1 MKIRDIGQH
10 EVAGQKFEGMSGV
23 FEGGKRSILARDI
36 AKIHCVSVK
45 AINQNINRNRR
56 RFNENDLIDL
66 KASPKFEKTLE
77 DLGFTPRE
85 IGNANNIYLLSER
98 GYAKLLK
105 IMDSDSAWDIYEKL
119 VDEYFVL
126 KNTRAMTH
134 AQQIQMLKLEDKK
147 EAKAIKKAEMLMKM
161 ADKATNSES
170 RMKFLEQAQAVLT
183 GQAPIEIAARG
194 DHYASAATVA
204 KRLNV
209 LGESGKPSGSAVMD
223 IAEKTKI
230 IALEGQ
236 ENKWGRWDL
245 GKWTFTEEGVAM
257 VEAFIIEKDM

>member
-1 MKIRDIGQH
+1 MRIKNIGQQ
-10 EVAGQKFEGMSGV
+10 EVAGKSFDGIIGG
-23 FEGGKRSILARDI
+23 FGKGKRSILARDI
-36 AKIHCVSVK
+36 AKIHGVSVK
-45 AINQNINRNRR
+45 AINQSINRNRR

-66 KASPKFEKTLE
+66 KTSPNFEKTLE
-77 DLGFTPRE
+77 DLDFSPRE

-105 IMDSDSAWDIYEKL
+105 IMDSDSAWDMYEKL
-119 VDEYFVL
+119 VDEYFAL
-126 KNTRAMTH
+126 KTTRALTH

-161 ADKATNSES
+161 AEKATNSES

-183 GQAPIEIAARG
+183 GQAPLEIAPRS

>member
-1 MKIRDIGQH
+1 MEIRNIGQQ
-10 EVAGQKFEGMSGV
+10 EVAGKSFDGV
-23 FEGGKRSILARDI
+23 VGGFGGGKRSILARDI
-36 AKIHCVSVK
+36 AKIHGISVK

-66 KASPKFEKTLE
+66 KASPKFEKTLV
-77 DLGFTPRE
+77 DLDFTPRE

-105 IMDSDSAWDIYEKL
+105 IMDSDSAWDMYEKL

-126 KNTRAMTH
+126 KTTRAMTH
-134 AQQIQMLKLEDKK
+134 AQRIQMLKLEDKK

-161 ADKATNSES
+161 ADKATDSES
-170 RMKFLEQAQAVLT
+170 RMKFLEQAQALLT
-183 GQAPIEIAARG
+183 GQAPLEIAARG

-209 LGESGKPSGSAVMD
+209 LGESGKPSGSAVMN

-230 IALEGQ
+230 IAPEGQ

-245 GKWTFTEEGVAM
+245 GKWTFTEQGVAM
-257 VEAFIIEKDM
+257 VEAYIIEKDM

>member
-1 MKIRDIGQH
+1 MKIRNIGQQ
-10 EVAGQKFEGMSGV
+10 EVAGKSFDGV
-23 FEGGKRSILARDI
+23 VGGFGKGKRSILARDI
-36 AKIHCVSVK
+36 AKIHGVSVK
-45 AINQNINRNRR
+45 AINQSINRNRR

-66 KASPKFEKTLE
+66 KASPNFEKALE
-77 DLGFTPRE
+77 DLDFTPRE

-105 IMDSDSAWDIYEKL
+105 IMDSDSAWDMYEKL

-126 KNTRAMTH
+126 KTTRAMTH
-134 AQQIQMLKLEDKK
+134 AQRIQMLKLEDKK

-161 ADKATNSES
+161 ADKTTDSES
-170 RMKFLEQAQAVLT
+170 RMKFLEQAELLLT
-183 GQAPIEIAARG
+183 GQAPLEIAARG

-209 LGESGKPSGSAVMD
+209 LGESGKPSGSAVME

-230 IALEGQ
+230 IAPEGQ

-245 GKWTFTEEGVAM
+245 GKWTFTEQGVAM

>member
-1 MKIRDIGQH
+1 MKIRNIGQQ
-10 EVAGQKFEGMSGV
+10 EVAGQKFEGISGG
-23 FEGGKRSILARDI
+23 FGGDKRSILARDI
-36 AKIHCVSVK
+36 AKIHGVSVK

-66 KASPKFEKTLE
+66 KEWPKFEKALA
-77 DLGFTPRE
+77 DLDFSPRE

-98 GYAKLLK
+98 GYSKLLK
-105 IMDSDSAWDIYEKL
+105 IMDSDSAWDMYEKL
-119 VDEYFVL
+119 VDEYFAL

-134 AQQIQMLKLEDKK
+134 AQRIQMLKLEDKK

-161 ADKATNSES
+161 ADKATDSES
-170 RMKFLEQAQAVLT
+170 RMKFLKQAQALLT

-209 LGESGKPSGSAVMD
+209 LGSAGKPSGSAVMD

-257 VEAFIIEKDM
+257 VEAYIIEKDM

>member
-1 MKIRDIGQH
+1 MRIKNIGQQ
-10 EVAGQKFEGMSGV
+10 EVAGKSFDGIIGG
-23 FEGGKRSILARDI
+23 FGGGKRSILARDI
-36 AKIHCVSVK
+36 AKIHEVSVK

-66 KASPKFEKTLE
+66 KASSKFEKTLE
-77 DLGFTPRE
+77 ELDFTPRE

-105 IMDSDSAWDIYEKL
+105 IMDSDSAWNIYEKL

-126 KNTRAMTH
+126 KTTRAMTH

-147 EAKAIKKAEMLMKM
+147 EAKAIKKAEMLLKM
-161 ADKATNSES
+161 ADKATDSES
-170 RMKFLEQAQAVLT
+170 RMKFLEQAELLLT
-183 GQAPIEIAARG
+183 GQAPLEIAARG